1 MIIDAELK
9 KRYAIQRRKNTGK
22 RRFPDLFWK
31 FLRVKIFKN
40 RKLQL
45 AHIDLAW

>member
-9 KRYAIQRRKNTGK
+9 KGMQSKEKHPKTTV
-22 RRFPDLFWK
+22 PDLFWN
-31 FLRVKIFKN
+31 FLRVKIFQI

-45 AHIDLAW
+45 AHIDLA